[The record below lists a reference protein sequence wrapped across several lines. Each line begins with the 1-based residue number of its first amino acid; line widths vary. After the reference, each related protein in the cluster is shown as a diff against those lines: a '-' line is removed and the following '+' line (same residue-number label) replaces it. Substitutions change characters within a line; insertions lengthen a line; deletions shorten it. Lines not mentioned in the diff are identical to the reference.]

1 MKPEWG
7 VKRSCQE
14 CGTKFYDMKRVE
26 IVCPKC
32 GTPFVAQTPKPKR
45 TKADVKPEA
54 PPKKVVVEAADPAVD
69 VEDEDLVVG
78 GVDVEDEDEE
88 DSDVMEDTTDLGDDD
103 DDVAE
108 VMVKIDGEKE
118 V

>member
-7 VKRSCQE
+7 VKRTCQE

-26 IVCPKC
+26 VVCPKC
-32 GTPFVAQTPKPKR
+32 GTQFVAQTPKR
-45 TKADVKPEA
+45 AKAEVKPEA
-54 PPKKVVVEAADPAVD
+54 PPKKAVVQAVD
-69 VEDEDLVVG
+69 PEAEVEDEDLVVDD
-78 GVDVEDEDEE
+78 VDVEDDDEE
-88 DSDVMEDTTDLGDDD
+88 DSDVIEDTTDLGDDD